1 MKLMLL
7 YLLCLTSIGPV
18 MVSSQRISHIL
29 ILQNKTWADAQDY
42 CRTLYID
49 LTTAKSLKSLLTV
62 KNLLALRSI
71 TGPVWM
77 GLNLNLDTWR
87 WSFNGR
93 LLNDITLRMWG
104 AGEPNNYMGHEWCGA
119 IDGYGLWYDTTC
131 TSLKISICYSASD
144 PNMYVG
150 VTVNQNW
157 TNAQAYCRQWYTDL
171 ASPFNSTENS
181 MVQNI
186 SLVQGYSW
194 FGLSRDT
201 WRWVD
206 GTKVPE
212 YLWQYPLPDNAVP
225 QENCGTL
232 NGGKLDDKQC
242 TNKYYFICDA
252 FPLVKYV
259 VMLHVKSDQSV
270 FDPAVQS
277 AMLLQIKQKLDGGL
291 KVYWRVQADGKIF
304 QKKTLSYRFAPAYFT
319 VCEQYCM

>member
-62 KNLLALRSI
+62 KNSLALRSV

-93 LLNDITLRMWG
+93 LLNNITLRMWG

-144 PNMYVG
+144 PNRYVG

-181 MVQNI
+181 
-186 SLVQGYSW
+186 L
-194 FGLSRDT
+194 
-201 WRWVD
+201 
-206 GTKVPE
+206 
-212 YLWQYPLPDNAVP
+212 
-225 QENCGTL
+225 ENCGTL

-242 TNKYYFICDA
+242 TNKYYFTCDA

-270 FDPAVQS
+270 FGHAVQS
-277 AMLLQIKQKLDGGL
+277 AILLQIKQKLDNGL
-291 KVYWRVQADGKIF
+291 KVYWRVQTDGKIF

-319 VCEQYCM
+319 VCEQ